1 MGDRP
6 LDDTKQPSPG
16 PRPPRAPGAY
26 YYDDQTGYEPYDP
39 SLDEDEDADEAPDE
53 ENATGETV

>member
-6 LDDTKQPSPG
+6 LDDTKQPSPA

-39 SLDEDEDADEAPDE
+39 SLDEDNDEKKNDE
-53 ENATGETV
+53 RPETPAR